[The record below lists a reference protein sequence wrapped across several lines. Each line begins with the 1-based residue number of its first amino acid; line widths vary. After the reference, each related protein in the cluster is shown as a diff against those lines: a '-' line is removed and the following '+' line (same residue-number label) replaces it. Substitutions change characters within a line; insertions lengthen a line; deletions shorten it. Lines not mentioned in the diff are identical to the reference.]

1 MKIWKLGLIGSVMTA
16 AMAAATG
23 TAFSQENRLE
33 RGGAPMRGRADAPV
47 TVVMFCDFQCP
58 RCAEAAPMVDQL
70 WTVYPSDMRVIY
82 RHFPVEKTH
91 ADAGRAAEA
100 SMCALE
106 QGRFWDMYHSML
118 ANQTELDLSGLTRQ
132 AGDLG
137 LDSRTFS
144 TCLQSGRHR
153 ADWRR
158 DQADGASLGV
168 EGTPTFFVNGA
179 RMEGPDLGQL
189 DAAIRAALG
198 R

>member
-1 MKIWKLGLIGSVMTA
+1 
-16 AMAAATG
+16 
-23 TAFSQENRLE
+23 
-33 RGGAPMRGRADAPV
+33 
-47 TVVMFCDFQCP
+47 
-58 RCAEAAPMVDQL
+58 MVDQL
-70 WTVYPSDMRVIY
+70 WTAYPNDMRVVY
-82 RHFPVEKTH
+82 RHFPVERTH

>member
-16 AMAAATG
+16 ALAAATG
-23 TAFSQENRLE
+23 TVFSQDRLL
-33 RGGAPMRGRADAPV
+33 RGGEPMRGRADAPV

-58 RCAEAAPMVDQL
+58 HCAEASPVVDRL
-70 WTVYPSDMRVIY
+70 TSAYGSDLRLVY
-82 RHFPVEKTH
+82 RHFPIERVH

-118 ANQTELDLSGLTRQ
+118 AHQTELDLSGLIRQ

-137 LDSRTFS
+137 LDRPSFTR
-144 TCLQSGRHR
+144 CLVSGSHR
-153 ADWRR
+153 AEWRR
-158 DQADGASLGV
+158 DQTDGLALGV
-168 EGTPTFFVNGA
+168 SATPTFFVNGTLI
-179 RMEGPDLGQL
+179 EGADASKL
-189 DAAIRAALG
+189 DAAIRAVLG